1 MSYQL
6 RKAITED
13 HVAHEHL
20 ITRSAREL
28 GTPDYTPEQIEGAL
42 RGTFGV
48 DTQLVSDGTYF
59 VVEEEGHIVGCGGWS
74 WRRTLFGGDA
84 HTQRDAAELDP
95 RVDAAKIRAFFIHP
109 EHARKGIGKALLER
123 CEAEARSHGFSR
135 FELMATLPGVK
146 LYASLG
152 YEGGTPI
159 QHELGSGLVMELVP
173 MRKDL

>member
-13 HVAHEHL
+13 HVALEHL

-48 DTQLVSDGTYF
+48 DTQLVNDGTYF

-84 HTQRDAAELDP
+84 HTATRRGRARSSRE
-95 RVDAAKIRAFFIHP
+95 DAAKIRAFFVHP
-109 EHARKGIGKALLER
+109 
-123 CEAEARSHGFSR
+123 
-135 FELMATLPGVK
+135 
-146 LYASLG
+146 
-152 YEGGTPI
+152 
-159 QHELGSGLVMELVP
+159 
-173 MRKDL
+173 